1 MKKVLVMLA
10 LCVPFAAMLAVNLQV
25 DPSMLRGVPSGTSV
39 LAMPEV
45 VELAE
50 DEGDW
55 ESGGWSMGVLYKG
68 ERLAVRL
75 SPGNHPFE
83 IKEAGYIPYAF
94 GANPDNWQIAG
105 DLVFFGANAQ
115 GEPTTE
121 LGRKTFSPSTP
132 YELEWFDVS
141 DLNITISSGDFFFGL
156 EALED
161 SPNPGGGVPTYPAT
175 ASDFAKPLH
184 HRSWIYADLG
194 EGKVWYPLDNVYFDP
209 AWMIGDSIDLIL
221 RVKGEVTGVGEVVL
235 GPDGAIEITP
245 LVNVMAS
252 TGTVDYTLPTAADVE
267 ITLWDA
273 LGRRVQTFYT
283 GHADA
288 GEHTL
293 TWDASALPSGAYFI
307 RLRTPS
313 AVKTARVVLIH

>member
-1 MKKVLVMLA
+1 MKKVLVVLA

-25 DPSMLRGVPSGTSV
+25 DPSMLRGVPSGASV

-175 ASDFAKPLH
+175 AADFAKPLH

-194 EGKVWYPLDNVYFDP
+194 EGPVWYPLDNVYFDP

-221 RVKGEVTGVGEVVL
+221 RVKGEVTGVGEVELKPSGVVIM
-235 GPDGAIEITP
+235 PSATIVASESS
-245 LVNVMAS
+245 VN
-252 TGTVDYTLPTAADVE
+252 YTLPEATD
-267 ITLWDA
+267 IQISLWDA
-273 LGRRVQTFYT
+273 LGRAVKTLHA

-293 TWDASALPSGAYFI
+293 AWDASALPSGAYFI
-307 RLRTPS
+307 RLKTPS